1 MTGVG
6 GGEGVMVR
14 GGGALGKLL
23 SVHQTQ
29 QVDSE
34 QCSVAST
41 GSQGWVGGV
50 LDQTRRHWALEVS
63 LCGSQFGLRVH
74 RLIESLRLL
83 SNF

>member
-14 GGGALGKLL
+14 GWGALGKLL

-29 QVDSE
+29 QVDPE

-50 LDQTRRHWALEVS
+50 LDQTLGPR
-63 LCGSQFGLRVH
+63 GLFMWIPVWS
-74 RLIESLRLL
+74 EGPQA
-83 SNF
+83 N